1 MKEKILTLF
10 IGLLVS
16 FSGHSQIT
24 SNVKAAVTDYS
35 SSDSVFVFCTD
46 DPNGG
51 SLIAEDSTGHGG
63 YTFEWFKYNY
73 GTHNFTDA
81 LSGDDVNGDATQS
94 TLSNLANGGYKVVL
108 TNVDTVQ
115 EYVGW
120 VFINNGLTLDLELY
134 DENDCNIAGV
144 LANPYYPYNNT
155 FATSF
160 IYEDPSTNI
169 QGTLNNKIEDFDWD
183 SNTEPE
189 IVRFNSASLFVT
201 NLPWE
206 NTIYSLVATDKFGC
220 VVSDD
225 IDYTAIATKADFTW
239 NHIDDKT
246 LEVLANGGVES
257 SLEGSA
263 PLEVHFFNE
272 AKNSIKFRWDF
283 GDSTA
288 HYELDSLNMEPI
300 HTYYYTNDT
309 GKTYTMEL
317 YSESEYGCKDSVS
330 FSLKVLP
337 TKLEFPNVFT
347 PNGDPYNNVFILTD
361 YQSIRD
367 FKIVIFNRAGQI
379 VHEYEGDVRDWEGW
393 KGKVKNTG
401 KKAPAGSYYFVVE
414 VRGWDNKNYNNDN
427 ITSGSESEEINN
439 QSSVKFGIVALYR

>member
-1 MKEKILTLF
+1 MKEIFLTLF
-10 IGLLVS
+10 IGLLVG
-16 FSGHSQIT
+16 FSGYAQIT
-24 SNVKAAVTDYS
+24 SNAKAVVTDYS
-35 SSDSVFVFCTD
+35 SSDFVFVFCTD

-51 SLIAEDSTGHGG
+51 SLVADDPTGYGG
-63 YTFEWFKYNY
+63 YTFEWYKYNV
-73 GTHNFTDA
+73 GTNDFTDA
-81 LSGDDVNGDATQS
+81 LSGDIVNGDSTQS
-94 TLSNLANGGYKVVL
+94 VLSNLANGGYKVVL
-108 TNVDTVQ
+108 TNVDTVW

-120 VFINNGLTLDLELY
+120 VFINDELTLDLELY

-160 IYEDPSTNI
+160 VYIDTLTDTEYF
-169 QGTLNNKIEDFDWD
+169 LNNKIIDFDWD
-183 SNTEPE
+183 SNTEPD
-189 IVRFNSASLFVT
+189 IVSFNSASLFVT

-220 VVSDD
+220 VITDD
-225 IDYTAIATKADFTW
+225 IDYIAIATKADFTW

-246 LEVLANGGVES
+246 LEILASGGVES
-257 SLEGSA
+257 LLEGSA
-263 PLEVHFFNE
+263 PLEVQFFNE

-288 HYELDSLNMEPI
+288 NYELDSLNMEPI
-300 HTYYYTNDT
+300 HTYYYTIVDS

-330 FSLKVLP
+330 FSLDVLP
-337 TKLEFPNVFT
+337 TMLEFPNVFT
-347 PNGDPYNNVFILTD
+347 PNDDPYNNVFILTD

-367 FKIVIFNRAGQI
+367 FKIVIFNRVGQV

-393 KGKVKNTG
+393 KGKVKNSSND
-401 KKAPAGSYYFVVE
+401 APAGSYYYVVE
-414 VRGWDNKNYNNDN
+414 VKGWDNKFYNNN
-427 ITSGSESEEINN
+427 NLNSGSEETSNK
-439 QSSVKFGIVALYR
+439 SSIKFGIVGLFR